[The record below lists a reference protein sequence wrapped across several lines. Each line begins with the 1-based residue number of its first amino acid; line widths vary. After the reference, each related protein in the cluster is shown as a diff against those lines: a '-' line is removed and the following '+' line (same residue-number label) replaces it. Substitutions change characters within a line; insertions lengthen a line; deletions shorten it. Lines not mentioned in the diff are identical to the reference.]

1 MKMNCEEKRLFTFNT
16 WPANAPVDAR
26 RMAKA
31 GFVYTGKGLVVECF
45 LCHGRIDDWD
55 YGDQAMARHRIMY
68 PNCPFVL
75 DPNQAGNIPLTG
87 TGILAPTSQ
96 PQIFTGTTA
105 PNRYATLVARAV
117 TTPTPLTPPIG
128 YFPPFQSVLAF
139 HRYSRPPA
147 PPLIHSPH
155 CLLLNKRQVIADVL
169 SKEWCRVLSRI
180 SGFFRMTSKV
190 KGQVLKLLSQKVY
203 KTAPPTLSTAW
214 TAPQSMFSKPTVTS
228 SPLYSAPMRTP
239 LSIGSLGGHYRSCFP
254 APMGSSLFS
263 Y

>member
-1 MKMNCEEKRLFTFNT
+1 MNCEEKRLVTFNT

-31 GFVYTGKGLVVECF
+31 GFVYTGTGLVVECF

-105 PNRYATLVARAV
+105 PNR
-117 TTPTPLTPPIG
+117 
-128 YFPPFQSVLAF
+128 
-139 HRYSRPPA
+139 
-147 PPLIHSPH
+147 
-155 CLLLNKRQVIADVL
+155 
-169 SKEWCRVLSRI
+169 
-180 SGFFRMTSKV
+180 
-190 KGQVLKLLSQKVY
+190 
-203 KTAPPTLSTAW
+203 
-214 TAPQSMFSKPTVTS
+214 
-228 SPLYSAPMRTP
+228 
-239 LSIGSLGGHYRSCFP
+239 
-254 APMGSSLFS
+254 
-263 Y
+263 